1 MIRKSLETRDWLHTM
16 EPHNVRSVMKRM
28 VEEVTMIDKQVG
40 LLFEEGVK
48 KSEGSGKLLFEL
60 CLLVVGIDPHFCRN
74 KPDLHLQLHQR
85 KGWVSILIQVGAS

>member
-40 LLFEEGVK
+40 LLFEEGTK
-48 KSEGSGKLLFEL
+48 KSEGSGKLLFGL
-60 CLLVVGIDPHFCRN
+60 
-74 KPDLHLQLHQR
+74 
-85 KGWVSILIQVGAS
+85 